1 AKKITYDYWHG
12 QWKLDRDGNEA
23 MFPFGFG
30 CSYTQFSISSP
41 AIETNDLIK
50 FRFEVSNVGS
60 RDGATVVQV
69 FAGCKNSSI
78 ERPKRRLV
86 AFKRVELR
94 AGETKHVEC
103 TASLQSLATRDTK
116 THGWFV
122 EQGSW
127 NFEIAQ
133 FQATPRPCCSIN
145 RFTSKS
151 ICKYLFDYCV
161 PGFVYCTFEC
171 ATVKIK
177 VA

>member
-1 AKKITYDYWHG
+1 
-12 QWKLDRDGNEA
+12 
-23 MFPFGFG
+23 
-30 CSYTQFSISSP
+30 
-41 AIETNDLIK
+41 
-50 FRFEVSNVGS
+50 
-60 RDGATVVQV
+60 VVQV
-69 FAGCKNSSI
+69 YAGRNDSLL

-133 FQATPRPCCSIN
+133 YSGDPKALLLDQSIH
-145 RFTSKS
+145 KQ
-151 ICKYLFDYCV
+151 IDL
-161 PGFVYCTFEC
+161 
-171 ATVKIK
+171 
-177 VA
+177 